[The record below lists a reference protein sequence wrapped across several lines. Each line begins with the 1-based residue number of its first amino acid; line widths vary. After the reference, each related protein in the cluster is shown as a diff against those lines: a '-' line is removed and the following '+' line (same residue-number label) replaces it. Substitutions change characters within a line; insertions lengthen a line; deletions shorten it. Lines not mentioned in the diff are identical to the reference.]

1 MPSEQNSTPL
11 VTDCPEHPQNF
22 SETTLIDPSAE
33 NALQPRA
40 DSPSHNDNNEVNG
53 QVQRPL
59 ANQCAGH
66 TRGHSQT
73 TLIETDVEKGSQSP
87 TGKESPEPVD
97 EKADAQ
103 VQTIQVPAAI
113 KAAEHTRNVSEVTLV
128 DEVNEK
134 GDQTQV
140 TTYCP
145 TSIDLEAQ
153 VPVQKKSKFAVI
165 RYTALDIYRRLFT
178 LVFCANLAAF
188 IAIMV
193 VDRKLL
199 ALGNAAAANLL
210 ACGLARQPLVVN
222 TIFRTVCSIP
232 RSAPLRLR
240 RIASKV
246 YHYGGVH
253 SGCGVASLV
262 WYVGFVGWMSHEY
275 WSPAGGV
282 RTVTLAPLVLS
293 YIILALLLMII
304 VVAYPAFRVKL
315 HDYFELTHRFTGWL
329 VIILFVV
336 LVLIFAND
344 ASQAQQKSL
353 GRYLIEFPAFWL
365 IIVAAVAVIHPWT
378 LLRKVKVE
386 PEYLSTHA
394 VRLHFKYTNTKF
406 GKGTQLSSH
415 PLRDWHGFATF
426 PDPNNQGF
434 SCLVSKAGD
443 WTSNCIKEQPTYLW
457 KRGVLIYGFAY
468 AMRVFKRVVV
478 VTTGSGIGPCLSFLG
493 DQKRP
498 DLRVV
503 WQTRTPMKTFG
514 QGILDLVSQLDPNP
528 TIIDTQKSGRLDMIP
543 IIRRIAREFDAEAVC
558 VVSNPVF
565 TKKVVYEL
573 ETTGVPAFGPIFD
586 S

>member
-1 MPSEQNSTPL
+1 MPSEQNSVPPTTKSPHFRSFSEATLIDPVVESAEQLGAGSPRYPGSNEENDQVQDPL
-11 VTDCPEHPQNF
+11 ASKCAGHSRGL
-22 SETTLIDPSAE
+22 SETTLI
-33 NALQPRA
+33 
-40 DSPSHNDNNEVNG
+40 
-53 QVQRPL
+53 
-59 ANQCAGH
+59 
-66 TRGHSQT
+66 
-73 TLIETDVEKGSQSP
+73 ETVAEKGSQSSS
-87 TGKESPEPVD
+87 GKESPEPLGH
-97 EKADAQ
+97 KANTQ
-103 VQTIQVPAAI
+103 VQTIQVPAAT
-113 KAAEHTRNVSEVTLV
+113 KTAEHTRSFSEVTLV
-128 DEVNEK
+128 NEVNEK
-134 GDQTQV
+134 DGQTQV
-140 TTYCP
+140 STYSP
-145 TSIDLEAQ
+145 KGIDLEAQ
-153 VPVQKKSKFAVI
+153 APVQKKSKFAVI
-165 RYTALDIYRRLFT
+165 RYTALDVYRRLFT
-178 LVFCANLAAF
+178 LVFCANLAVF

-193 VDRKLL
+193 TDRKLL

-222 TIFRTVCSIP
+222 TIFRTVCSIS

-262 WYVGFVGWMSHEY
+262 WYAGFVGWMSHEY
-275 WSPAGGV
+275 WSPVGGV

-293 YIILALLLMII
+293 YILLALLLLII
-304 VVAYPAFRVKL
+304 VVAYPAFRIKL

-329 VIILFVV
+329 VIILFIV
-336 LVLIFAND
+336 LVLVFAND
-344 ASQAQQKSL
+344 ASQAEQKSL
-353 GRYLIEFPAFWL
+353 GQYLIEFPAFWM
-365 IIVAAVAVIHPWT
+365 IMVAAASVIHPWT
-378 LLRKVKVE
+378 LLRKVRIE

-406 GKGTQLSSH
+406 GKGTQLSKH

-443 WTSNCIKEQPTYLW
+443 WTSNCIKAQPTYLW

-493 DQKRP
+493 DKNRP
-498 DLRVV
+498 ELRVV
-503 WQTRTPMKTFG
+503 WQTRTPMKTYG

-528 TIIDTQKSGRLDMIP
+528 TIIDTRESGRLDMTP
-543 IIRRIAREFDAEAVC
+543 IIRRIAKEFDAEAVC
-558 VVSNPVF
+558 VVSNPVL
-565 TKKVVYEL
+565 TKKIVYEL
-573 ETTGVPAFGPIFD
+573 EATGVPAFGPIFD